1 MSTSSSG
8 RPKRPSA
15 GRPGGSGNKRI
26 AGQSRG
32 AGRGGDQGGFQ
43 RRDDR
48 PSYNDRDRGGK
59 PEDRG
64 GNRGRTDNDRGGF
77 QGRSDRGDRPS
88 YGDRDRG
95 GDRGGFQ
102 RRDDRGG
109 DRPSYGDRERR
120 PSYGDRDRSADRGGF
135 QGRSDRGDRP
145 SYGDRDRGGDRG
157 GFQRRD
163 DRGDRPSYGD
173 RDRSADRGGFQRRD
187 EQTSPRTATGEPQ
200 VPHLELPDDIDLNDL
215 DEDIRAE
222 LRTLV
227 RMKAQ
232 LVGGHLVMAGR
243 LVDDDPEQAYKHART
258 AQQLA
263 PRLAATREAL
273 GLTAYLSD
281 RYAEALA
288 ELRAARRMTGSNHQ
302 WAVMADCE
310 RGLGRPEKALEMA
323 QAPEAKE
330 LDKGTQI
337 ELRIVAA
344 GARRDLGQV
353 DAAVAMLQ
361 GADLTPA
368 HVEPWTARLRYAYAD
383 ALLEA
388 DRETEA
394 REWFARASEADSEGV
409 TDADD
414 RIAELDGVVFSETS
428 EQDAETELDDEED
441 DDEFEDDEDE
451 DDEDFDDEED
461 DEDFD
466 DDDDDELE
474 DDDEIDEDDES
485 VVARGEV
492 VELDPAEIAAGVED
506 EEQ

>member
-1 MSTSSSG
+1 MAAAET
-8 RPKRPSA
+8 
-15 GRPGGSGNKRI
+15 
-26 AGQSRG
+26 
-32 AGRGGDQGGFQ
+32 
-43 RRDDR
+43 
-48 PSYNDRDRGGK
+48 
-59 PEDRG
+59 
-64 GNRGRTDNDRGGF
+64 
-77 QGRSDRGDRPS
+77 
-88 YGDRDRG
+88 
-95 GDRGGFQ
+95 
-102 RRDDRGG
+102 
-109 DRPSYGDRERR
+109 
-120 PSYGDRDRSADRGGF
+120 
-135 QGRSDRGDRP
+135 
-145 SYGDRDRGGDRG
+145 
-157 GFQRRD
+157 
-163 DRGDRPSYGD
+163 
-173 RDRSADRGGFQRRD
+173 
-187 EQTSPRTATGEPQ
+187 EQPA
-200 VPHLELPDDIDLNDL
+200 HLELPDDIDLSDL
-215 DEDIRAE
+215 DDDIRAE

-243 LVDDDPEQAYKHART
+243 LIDEDPEQAYKHART

-288 ELRAARRMTGSNHQ
+288 ELRAARRITGSNHQ

-368 HVEPWTARLRYAYAD
+368 QIEPWTARLRYAYAD

-388 DRETEA
+388 DREAEA
-394 REWFARASEADSEGV
+394 REWFARAAEADSDGI
-409 TDADD
+409 TDAED
-414 RIAELDGVVFSETS
+414 RIAALDGVVFDEEDEGPAASLDVED
-428 EQDAETELDDEED
+428 EDDDDEED
-441 DDEFEDDEDE
+441 DDFEDEDDDDLEDDEDE
-451 DDEDFDDEED
+451 DDEEDDDEDLDED
-461 DEDFD
+461 DEDLD
-466 DDDDDELE
+466 DEDDDDDE
-474 DDDEIDEDDES
+474 DDGEDEDVDSE
-485 VVARGEV
+485 GGK
-492 VELDPAEIAAGVED
+492 LDPQEIEAGVED

>member
-1 MSTSSSG
+1 MAAAET
-8 RPKRPSA
+8 
-15 GRPGGSGNKRI
+15 
-26 AGQSRG
+26 
-32 AGRGGDQGGFQ
+32 
-43 RRDDR
+43 
-48 PSYNDRDRGGK
+48 
-59 PEDRG
+59 
-64 GNRGRTDNDRGGF
+64 
-77 QGRSDRGDRPS
+77 
-88 YGDRDRG
+88 
-95 GDRGGFQ
+95 
-102 RRDDRGG
+102 
-109 DRPSYGDRERR
+109 
-120 PSYGDRDRSADRGGF
+120 
-135 QGRSDRGDRP
+135 
-145 SYGDRDRGGDRG
+145 
-157 GFQRRD
+157 
-163 DRGDRPSYGD
+163 
-173 RDRSADRGGFQRRD
+173 
-187 EQTSPRTATGEPQ
+187 EQPA
-200 VPHLELPDDIDLNDL
+200 HLELPDDIDLSDL
-215 DEDIRAE
+215 DDDIRAE

-243 LVDDDPEQAYKHART
+243 LIDEDPEQAYKHART

-288 ELRAARRMTGSNHQ
+288 ELRAARRITGSNHQ

-368 HVEPWTARLRYAYAD
+368 QIEPWTARLRYAYAD

-394 REWFARASEADSEGV
+394 REWFARAAEADSDGI
-409 TDADD
+409 TDAED
-414 RIAELDGVVFSETS
+414 RIAALDGVVFDEEDEGPAASLDVED
-428 EQDAETELDDEED
+428 EDDDDEED
-441 DDEFEDDEDE
+441 DDFEDE
-451 DDEDFDDEED
+451 DDDDLED
-461 DEDFD
+461 DE
-466 DDDDDELE
+466 DDDDDE
-474 DDDEIDEDDES
+474 DDGEDEDVDSE
-485 VVARGEV
+485 GGK
-492 VELDPAEIAAGVED
+492 LDPQEIEAGVED

>member
-1 MSTSSSG
+1 
-8 RPKRPSA
+8 
-15 GRPGGSGNKRI
+15 
-26 AGQSRG
+26 
-32 AGRGGDQGGFQ
+32 
-43 RRDDR
+43 
-48 PSYNDRDRGGK
+48 
-59 PEDRG
+59 
-64 GNRGRTDNDRGGF
+64 
-77 QGRSDRGDRPS
+77 
-88 YGDRDRG
+88 
-95 GDRGGFQ
+95 
-102 RRDDRGG
+102 
-109 DRPSYGDRERR
+109 
-120 PSYGDRDRSADRGGF
+120 
-135 QGRSDRGDRP
+135 
-145 SYGDRDRGGDRG
+145 
-157 GFQRRD
+157 
-163 DRGDRPSYGD
+163 
-173 RDRSADRGGFQRRD
+173 
-187 EQTSPRTATGEPQ
+187 
-200 VPHLELPDDIDLNDL
+200 
-215 DEDIRAE
+215 
-222 LRTLV
+222 
-227 RMKAQ
+227 MKAQ

-243 LVDDDPEQAYKHART
+243 LIDDDPEQAYKHART

-281 RYAEALA
+281 RYAEALS

-330 LDKGTQI
+330 LDKGTQV

-368 HVEPWTARLRYAYAD
+368 QVEPWTARLRYAYAD

-394 REWFARASEADSEGV
+394 REWFARAAEVDSEGV

-414 RIAELDGVVFSETS
+414 RLAELDGVVFSDGAAGDTEGS
-428 EQDAETELDDEED
+428 NVDADADEDAEDEFVD
-441 DDEFEDDEDE
+441 DDEDEDE
-451 DDEDFDDEED
+451 DDEDFDGE

-466 DDDDDELE
+466 DEDDEDEFE
-474 DDDEIDEDDES
+474 DGEDEDVDEDDES

-492 VELDPAEIAAGVED
+492 VELSPEELAAGVED